1 MNRDEEV
8 ASLASSNDD
17 RVTFY
22 NNVGWL
28 PKGDLTQVKSDVMIV
43 SNSGVLDDLGSNI
56 NAILFDTLT
65 DSGVLVLSLDE
76 GLNSKNNQAMGQ
88 LQKVGFKSIHLYEEV
103 RHDVVHF
110 VG

>member
-1 MNRDEEV
+1 MNRDEGV

-17 RVTFY
+17 RVTFHD
-22 NNVGWL
+22 NVGWL
-28 PKGDLTQVKSDVMIV
+28 PQGDFTQVKSDVIIV
-43 SNSGVLDDLGSNI
+43 SNSGVLDDLGSNL
-56 NAILFDTLT
+56 NAIFDMLT

-103 RHDVVHF
+103 MHVVVLF